1 MSGDLNLLP
10 IGSKVKEQNPLIT
23 SCCAEYWTWHCEAHF
38 TREELIPTAWLG
50 VYLKGEKKS
59 KKNTK
64 AITATGL
71 ADQRDK
77 V

>member
-1 MSGDLNLLP
+1 MVRSIFKG
-10 IGSKVKEQNPLIT
+10 GKKKV
-23 SCCAEYWTWHCEAHF
+23 
-38 TREELIPTAWLG
+38 
-50 VYLKGEKKS
+50 